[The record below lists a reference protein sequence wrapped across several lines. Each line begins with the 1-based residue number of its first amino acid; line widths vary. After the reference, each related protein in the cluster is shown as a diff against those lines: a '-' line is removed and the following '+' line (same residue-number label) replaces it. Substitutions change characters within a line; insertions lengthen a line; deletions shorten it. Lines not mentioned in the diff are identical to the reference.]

1 MPFSGPIEDRLAIRE
16 LLDIYA
22 DAVNQRDTELWAS
35 TWAEESS
42 WKLPVIPGMENVSG
56 KENIINAWQTGMSM
70 FPFIFMAFNVGG
82 IEVTGDT
89 AKVRS
94 YASEVGTTLEGV
106 EIRPEA
112 NTMISWSKSMASGCL
127 KSVFSTLCTASNPN
141 DRTD

>member
-35 TWAEESS
+35 TWADDSS

-56 KENIINAWQTGMSM
+56 KDNIVNAWQTGMSM

-82 IEVTGDT
+82 IEVNGDT
-89 AKVRS
+89 A
-94 YASEVGTTLEGV
+94 
-106 EIRPEA
+106 
-112 NTMISWSKSMASGCL
+112 
-127 KSVFSTLCTASNPN
+127 
-141 DRTD
+141 

>member
-16 LLDIYA
+16 LMDIYA

-106 EIRPEA
+106 EIRPRGQYDDQLVKVDGQWLFKER
-112 NTMISWSKSMASGCL
+112 IFHSMYGE
-127 KSVFSTLCTASNPN
+127 
-141 DRTD
+141 